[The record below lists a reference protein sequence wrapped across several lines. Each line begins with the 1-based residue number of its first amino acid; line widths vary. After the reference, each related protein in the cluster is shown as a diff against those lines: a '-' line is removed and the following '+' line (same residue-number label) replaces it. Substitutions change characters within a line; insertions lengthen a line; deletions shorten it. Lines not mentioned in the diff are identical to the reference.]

1 MHQRNKSYMS
11 LALLVGFI
19 AFLVYLPALRN
30 SFAIDWDDQKMV
42 FNPATRSFDLNLLKW
57 TFSAEA
63 NDTFGP
69 LYVLSFALDYAI
81 WGLNPLGYHLTNI
94 ILHSINAFLLFV
106 LLIRIGECGVK
117 NIKSDK
123 PNLLRAGSFIAVLL
137 FAVHPL
143 NVESVTWI
151 SARNGPLSAMFFLG
165 SIYNYLNYATG
176 RRKADLFKS
185 LILFALATLSKPT
198 TATLPGILL
207 IIDYALL
214 KRLSF
219 KKRDIKEIKGVLL
232 EKIPF
237 FLIGIFSVGATA
249 WIRQSAGFVTDV
261 EPLPFALRI
270 FVAIRALGFYILK
283 VAFPVNLVPIYA
295 YPDKINIL
303 DLEYMSA
310 IILLTTISLICFLYR
325 KKSPLYLS
333 VWFYYIIMLIPIL
346 ISLLAPV
353 STRRYA
359 EADRYAYL
367 ACMGPFF
374 LFGLGLS
381 RYIELSSKK
390 VRYAIISSLIVLF
403 GFFAIRTIDQI
414 SIWHD
419 PISLWSHQIGVSPST
434 YEAYTNRGTAYYN
447 DGQYRLALQD
457 YNKAVEHGPNY
468 SISYYNRGNA
478 YSAMQETDKAIKDF
492 TKAIELNPRNA
503 NVFSNRGNAFNSVGD
518 FQRAIEDQTTAIGI
532 NPKNAD
538 FYFNRGLAHT
548 GLGEFKQAISDY
560 SKAIELNPYDADAYL
575 YRGEALERTGKHLE
589 AEIDYKKADELGLKR

>member
-1 MHQRNKSYMS
+1 MP
-11 LALLVGFI
+11 LALLVAFV
-19 AFLVYLPALRN
+19 AFLIYLPALRN
-30 SFAIDWDDQKMV
+30 GFVIGWDDGKMV

-117 NIKSDK
+117 HIKSNK
-123 PNLLRAGSFIAVLL
+123 SNLILAGSFIAALL

-143 NVESVTWI
+143 NVESVTWV
-151 SARNGPLSAMFFLG
+151 SARNGPLSAIFLLG
-165 SIYNYLNYATG
+165 SIYSYLNYATSQ
-176 RRKADLFKS
+176 RKTDLYKS
-185 LILFALATLSKPT
+185 LILFALATFSKPT

-219 KKRDIKEIKGVLL
+219 KKRDIKEVKDVLL

-237 FLIGIFSVGATA
+237 FLIGIFSIGATA
-249 WIRQSAGFVTDV
+249 WIRQSAGFVADV
-261 EPLPFALRI
+261 EPLSFALRI
-270 FVAIRALGFYILK
+270 FVAIRALGFYIFK
-283 VAFPVNLVPIYA
+283 MAFPVNLVPVYA

-303 DLEYMSA
+303 SLEYMSA
-310 IILLTTISLICFLYR
+310 IILLATLSLICFLYR
-325 KKSPLYLS
+325 KKSPLHLS

-346 ISLLAPV
+346 ISLLASV

-367 ACMGPFF
+367 ACIGPFF

-390 VRYAIISSLIVLF
+390 VRYAIISSLIVLL
-403 GFFAIRTIDQI
+403 GFFAIKTIAQI

-419 PISLWSHQIGVSPST
+419 PVSLWSHQIDVFPST
-434 YEAYTNRGTAYYN
+434 YEAYTNRGTAYYR
-447 DGQYRLALQD
+447 DGQYSLALQD

-468 SISYYNRGNA
+468 SDSYYNRGNV
-478 YSAMQETDKAIKDF
+478 YSAIEENDKAIKDF
-492 TKAIELNPRNA
+492 TKAIELNPRDANA
-503 NVFSNRGNAFNSVGD
+503 YSNRGNAFNSVRD
-518 FQRAIEDQTTAIGI
+518 FQRAVEDQTAAIGI
-532 NPKNAD
+532 NPNNAD
-538 FYFNRGLAHT
+538 FYFNRGLSYT
-548 GLGEFKQAISDY
+548 GTARFHDAIQDFN
-560 SKAIELNPYDADAYL
+560 KAIELNPYDADIYF
-575 YRGEALERTGKHLE
+575 YRGEAHSRTGKYTD
-589 AEIDYKKADELGLKR
+589 AERDYKTAAVLGSSK